1 MGLLL
6 YSSNEMFSSTE
17 LIRKSK
23 PIFDKIL
30 SNEIEKAIILR
41 DGKPSFLLMEFT
53 KYEKIMA
60 EYEQLKQYV
69 QKQKAKQQKA
79 KTIKTPDTT
88 LVQEQEPIEQQ
99 DIVVQKIEEEIQ
111 ETEKIQETKEVQEE
125 IEKTK
130 EIQEAQEIQETQEI
144 QEETKPQTKELT
156 QEEEIQEAFKNIEHL
171 NFDEKM
177 KKIAQDKI
185 RQKIILARQERERQK
200 EQERL
205 EQEEQE
211 RIEQEKLQQIQE
223 ETQKKQQELQE
234 FCD

>member
-1 MGLLL
+1 
-6 YSSNEMFSSTE
+6 

-23 PIFDKIL
+23 PIFEKIL

-60 EYEQLKQYV
+60 EYEQLKRYV

-79 KTIKTPDTT
+79 KTIKTPDIP
-88 LVQEQEPIEQQ
+88 LAQEEQQQ
-99 DIVVQKIEEEIQ
+99 DIIQKIEEETQKI
-111 ETEKIQETKEVQEE
+111 ETTQETKEVQEE

-130 EIQEAQEIQETQEI
+130 EVQKTQETQE
-144 QEETKPQTKELT
+144 ETQTKELT

-234 FCD
+234 FWD

>member
-1 MGLLL
+1 
-6 YSSNEMFSSTE
+6 MFSSTE

-60 EYEQLKQYV
+60 EYEQLKRYV

-79 KTIKTPDTT
+79 KTIKTPDIP
-88 LVQEQEPIEQQ
+88 LAQEEQQQ
-99 DIVVQKIEEEIQ
+99 DIIQKIEEETQ
-111 ETEKIQETKEVQEE
+111 EVETTQETKEVQEE

-130 EIQEAQEIQETQEI
+130 EVQKTQEI

-234 FCD
+234 FWD

>member
-23 PIFDKIL
+23 LIFDKIL

-60 EYEQLKQYV
+60 EYEQLKRYV

-79 KTIKTPDTT
+79 KTIKTPDIP
-88 LVQEQEPIEQQ
+88 LAQEEQQQ
-99 DIVVQKIEEEIQ
+99 DIIQKIEEETQ
-111 ETEKIQETKEVQEE
+111 EVETTQETKEVQEE

-130 EIQEAQEIQETQEI
+130 EVQKTQEI

-234 FCD
+234 FWD

>member
-23 PIFDKIL
+23 LIFDKIL

-60 EYEQLKQYV
+60 EYEQLKRYV

-79 KTIKTPDTT
+79 KTIKTPDIP
-88 LVQEQEPIEQQ
+88 LAQEEQQQ
-99 DIVVQKIEEEIQ
+99 DIIQKIEEETQ
-111 ETEKIQETKEVQEE
+111 EVETTQETKEVQEE

-130 EIQEAQEIQETQEI
+130 EVQKTQETQE
-144 QEETKPQTKELT
+144 ETQTKELT

-234 FCD
+234 FWD